1 MFDSTDWRSSFAV
14 DRSPLALAAPQ
25 AAARLHRIAPNARVI
40 AVLCD
45 PVKRAWSAINH
56 ENKRWVHHDPSRAKM
71 IDKEIDMLEQ
81 TDRREPN
88 EAPGLHRGHDD
99 VKDRQGESEQDGAI
113 AVKHLDRLEY
123 SEDLFAQL
131 FNSCGADCGYGIL
144 RL

>member
-1 MFDSTDWRSSFAV
+1 MV
-14 DRSPLALAAPQ
+14 DPAEYEREDARIVKVERDQ
-25 AAARLHRIAPNARVI
+25 AI
-40 AVLCD
+40 
-45 PVKRAWSAINH
+45 
-56 ENKRWVHHDPSRAKM
+56 EMGKM

-99 VKDRQGESEQDGAI
+99 VKDRQGDSEQDGAI
-113 AVKHLDRLEY
+113 SVKHLDRLEH

-144 RL
+144 RLEYMCEEFR